1 MAKKTIENITSGTVE
16 RTATSKGKY
25 WQYTDTTTPFTIKQ
39 ITTDGYSN
47 IYYPLAVKDGDNTL
61 VITKFLNKTTNKV
74 TTIVDTIT
82 NYTDENSIKV
92 DYGNDTNPITFLE
105 NISGSD
111 SINIVGETKDKYVY
125 DNKKNTKYTIENNTG
140 WVMAIDEKGA
150 DTYDLNGGTSTDNV
164 YIRDYAGG
172 DTYNVASTQGF
183 DSSDIPEIY
192 DYAGNDKYNFGYLEN
207 SIDAMAKVFDYKG
220 NDTYK
225 ATSTTNS
232 VDIYDYAGKDK
243 YELDGVKPE
252 RNFSINDTAGNDT
265 YTIKN
270 SDLSNESGKITI
282 TDNAGNDKYTLTK
295 VTSTQNN
302 TEHRTD
308 ITDKAGKDTYKITDS
323 TNTHIS
329 DFNSAKDSY
338 TATNSTNVTI
348 IDGSNL
354 TGKTSGNDKY
364 TFTNTKSYSALDYD
378 GNENYTVLGGSGD
391 LTDFAGNDKYKVNA
405 KKDYD
410 ISRLTIA
417 DSKGQDAYTVSGAK
431 ATKTDEAVYVNRV
444 TINDS
449 GEILKDAKGKDIKKS
464 ANDTYKLSYIDNT
477 SDNSYKIT
485 DKAGDDKYT
494 ITNSDGIRI
503 EDEAGKDTYT
513 ISGTAKTKSA
523 GEIDVDLLKIAD
535 NSGDDTYKLS
545 FINNSSDLT
554 NYYVKDT
561 EGNDKYTVSNSYSMR
576 IVDNGGND
584 TFNYKNVFNA
594 YVESSATS
602 NKGDTT
608 IETNTFNF
616 TDITGAITI
625 RTNWE
630 NYNNENT
637 PATGTKKEGVDKLSI
652 DTYNINYTGNSTVL
666 NMGVFDYDEGNDIY
680 NVKSSTKLNIEDAG
694 GNDKYSF
701 TKSLATSTFSI
712 TDLSGDDTYTIDKVK
727 GIYTLDDKAGTK
739 ANIVFMA
746 DINDSKTGRLFAYD
760 KNNGGYV
767 EMLNYFQKSDSKLT
781 ADGDGLIESIKV
793 GNKDATVDTNYI
805 NEVQSDVTTFL
816 KGIGEGTTITD
827 VLNGDSAKNI
837 DALVAY
843 FTKNN

>member
-25 WQYTDTTTPFTIKQ
+25 WQYTDKTTPFTIKQ

-111 SINIVGETKDKYVY
+111 SINIVDETKDKYVY
-125 DNKKNTKYTIENNTG
+125 DNKKNTKYTIENNKG

-150 DTYDLNGGTSTDNV
+150 DTYNLNGGTSTDNV

-232 VDIYDYAGKDK
+232 VDIHDYAGKDK
-243 YELDGVKPE
+243 YELDGIEPE
-252 RNFSINDTAGNDT
+252 RNFSISDTAGNDT

-270 SDLSNESGKITI
+270 SDLSNDSGKITI

-348 IDGSNL
+348 IDSSNI

-391 LTDFAGNDKYKVNA
+391 LTDFAGNDKYKVTA
-405 KKDYD
+405 KKGYD
-410 ISRLTIA
+410 IARLTIA

-431 ATKTDEAVYVNRV
+431 ATKTVEAVYVNSV

-449 GEILKDAKGKDIKKS
+449 GEILKDSKGKDIKKS

-477 SDNSYKIT
+477 SNNSYKIT

-503 EDEAGKDTYT
+503 EDKAGKDTYT

-523 GEIDVDLLKIAD
+523 GEIDVKLLKIVD

-545 FINNSSDLT
+545 FIDNSGGIVSGEQK
-554 NYYVKDT
+554 YYVEDT
-561 EGNDKYTVSNSYSMR
+561 EGNDKYTVSDSYSMN
-576 IVDNGGND
+576 ITDKGGND
-584 TFNYKNVFNA
+584 TFTLKNISNTYIYSDA
-594 YVESSATS
+594 TTNSESE
-602 NKGDTT
+602 KV
-608 IETNTFNF
+608 ETNTYNLTNMKGVMKIF
-616 TDITGAITI
+616 T
-625 RTNWE
+625 NSE
-630 NYNNENT
+630 NS
-637 PATGTKKEGVDKLSI
+637 DKLSV
-652 DTYNINYTGNSTVL
+652 DNYNINYTGSAALSNA
-666 NMGVFDYDEGNDIY
+666 NIHDYDNGNDTY
-680 NVKSSTKLNIEDAG
+680 NIKSSTELKIDDDG
-694 GNDKYSF
+694 GNDTYSF
-701 TKSLATSTFSI
+701 TKSLDTSTFSV
-712 TDLSGDDTYTIDKVK
+712 TDKSGNDTYSIDKVK

-739 ANIVFMA
+739 DSLIFGNKKANIVFMA
-746 DINDSKTGRLFAYD
+746 DINDTKTGRLFAYD

-767 EMLNYFQKSDSKLT
+767 EMFNYFKKSDNKLT
-781 ADGDGLIESIKV
+781 ADGVGLIETIKV
-793 GNKDATVDTNYI
+793 GKKDATVDTNYI
-805 NEVQSDVTTFL
+805 NEVQSDVATFL
-816 KGIGEGTTITD
+816 KGLGEGTTITD